1 MEWRMEQMIRKAFD
15 GRTVELQAG
24 RREIV
29 ACISTGALDRQ
40 NEVVLPQGLVRKNY
54 AGMTVF
60 YDHNT
65 ALPVGAAQWVKQQ
78 DGRIVSKFRCTDK
91 TAFAR
96 DIFALAQDGILNSY
110 SIGFMPLEASAPTAA
125 EIARHPE
132 WEAAR
137 CIYRKWELLE
147 FSIVGIAANPQ
158 ATMLAIS
165 KKLSPESLRLLGL
178 RGAAEGPPT
187 GLQAAPAAADADS
200 AASTAPTAG
209 EIAACTGGRRL
220 LPAEIIKLAAAHWL
234 NADARGLVDAA
245 IYRAFARRAGRIE

>member
-1 MEWRMEQMIRKAFD
+1 MIRKAFD
-15 GRTVELQAG
+15 ARIVDAQPG

-29 ACISTGALDRQ
+29 ACISTDSLDRQ
-40 NEVVLPQGLVRKNY
+40 NEVVLPHGLRKKNY

-78 DGRIVSKFRCTDK
+78 DGRILAKFRCTDK

-96 DIFALAQDGILNSY
+96 DIFALAQDGILTSY

-132 WEAAR
+132 WHRASR
-137 CIYRKWELLE
+137 IYRQWELLE
-147 FSIVGIAANPQ
+147 FSIVGIAANPD

-165 KKLSPESLRLLGL
+165 KKVSPESLALLQMDC
-178 RGAAEGPPT
+178 AHPPINE
-187 GLQAAPAAADADS
+187 PAAGRLSMAPS
-200 AASTAPTAG
+200 ATVGDIHVPLRTLS
-209 EIAACTGGRRL
+209 
-220 LPAEIIKLAAAHWL
+220 PAEIIRLATERWREKDFTGSLHT
-234 NADARGLVDAA
+234 A
-245 IYRAFARRAGRIE
+245 IESVLARRAGRIK